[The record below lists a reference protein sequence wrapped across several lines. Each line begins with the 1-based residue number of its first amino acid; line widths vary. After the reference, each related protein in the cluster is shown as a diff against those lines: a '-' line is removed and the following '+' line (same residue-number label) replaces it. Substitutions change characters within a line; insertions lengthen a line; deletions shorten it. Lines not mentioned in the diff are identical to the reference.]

1 MYIYIYLFIY
11 LYVCTYIYEYLH
23 VLSTYGS
30 CLWVAKAEVAESI
43 RAAGFGLGLGWSCFT
58 VASRDNPYLDP
69 EEPTFLR
76 AYIRKS

>member
-1 MYIYIYLFIY
+1 MC
-11 LYVCTYIYEYLH
+11 VYIYEHLH
-23 VLSTYGS
+23 VLSTSGS

-43 RAAGFGLGLGWSCFT
+43 WAAGFGLGLGWSCFS

-69 EEPTFLR
+69 EERTFLR